1 MDGPL
6 RRAAMLMR
14 RWLSSSAVLLGVL
27 LAAPAVAAAEPGLS
41 VSDAWMRVV
50 LPSRPA
56 AGYFILSNTSAK
68 DRTLVGAETPACGEL
83 MLHRS
88 VHEGGQDRMEM
99 VSRVPIPAHG
109 TVKFAPG
116 GNHLM
121 CQSPT
126 ADIAPGHAITVTLR
140 FADGGTLDA
149 VFAVRGATA
158 R

>member
-1 MDGPL
+1 LGL
-6 RRAAMLMR
+6 LLTARAA
-14 RWLSSSAVLLGVL
+14 
-27 LAAPAVAAAEPGLS
+27 PAAEPGLS

-56 AGYFILSNTSAK
+56 AGYFILSNSSAK
-68 DRTLVGAETPACGEL
+68 DRTLVGAETTACSKL

-88 VHEGGQDRMEM
+88 VHQGGQDRMEVM
-99 VSRVPIPAHG
+99 SSVPVPAHG

-121 CQSPT
+121 CLSPT
-126 ADIAPGHAITVTLR
+126 ADVAPGHALTVTLR

-149 VFAVRGATA
+149 TFKVRSATA

>member
-1 MDGPL
+1 M
-6 RRAAMLMR
+6 AAT
-14 RWLSSSAVLLGVL
+14 
-27 LAAPAVAAAEPGLS
+27 AVAAAEPGLS

-56 AGYFILSNTSAK
+56 AGYFTLSNTSAK
-68 DRTLVGAETPACGEL
+68 DRTLVGAETPACGKL

-99 VSRVPIPAHG
+99 VSSVAVPAHG
-109 TVKFAPG
+109 TVRFAPG

-121 CQSPT
+121 CLSPMV
-126 ADIAPGHAITVTLR
+126 DVAPGHALTVTLR
-140 FADGGTLDA
+140 FADGGTLA
-149 VFAVRGATA
+149 AIFAVRGAMA